1 MNNIVGPMVWNSLP
15 DELRDPACDSGSFKQ
30 FLYIVWWLGQLS
42 LPSIQGMQ
50 IEYQL
55 TGWG

>member
-1 MNNIVGPMVWNSLP
+1 MVWNSLP